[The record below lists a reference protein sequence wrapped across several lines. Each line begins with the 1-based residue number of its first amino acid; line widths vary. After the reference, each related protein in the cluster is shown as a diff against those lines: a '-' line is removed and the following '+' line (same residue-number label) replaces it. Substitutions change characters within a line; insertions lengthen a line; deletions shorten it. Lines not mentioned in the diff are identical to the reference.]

1 MFQHLRC
8 IFHFF
13 SVEKVE
19 SVKIKTEKPM
29 HNGHTKMKLNF
40 SPEENHWI
48 SPELFIPPDQH
59 DKFQYQYVVK
69 CKQGI
74 VKRLLNKVTFGGNDE
89 KTFEEAKTCKLKSS
103 RDQYDIFCN
112 PREKNWIRTIF
123 QGKLFYVK
131 WLYQKLSR
139 GGSLTEMLIES
150 ERVGFAHPDFSK
162 KDIEIFLK
170 WVVQSTGKNLF
181 PYQCVYL
188 CSLLGQFL
196 KGMNASPAEYC
207 GMLEKEC
214 IDNLLSKL
222 KCYSSEALP
231 ESSTA
236 FIKIVAKHLFECGS
250 SKGYLIFIKTFCN
263 LLDLE
268 YVIQVAD
275 TLSPKSYTGEQFD
288 RQVPGVLES
297 LNLVKDFESRQTFF
311 SYVIKH
317 APSVK
322 CLWNLYDAMLQ
333 WYPDLLNILEE
344 EFTAVY
350 LTFTSPQRARKP
362 DFLQPCFWSAV
373 PEKLKD
379 KLASKFCE
387 VLFQQIS
394 SQTTS
399 IQGRLGSLRSIALDP
414 RLQSADAFCRLIVE
428 ISSQKPIEVV
438 SMVLILL
445 KSEAFLNCWHKRF
458 CHEEKLKVSWNWI
471 RSQSI
476 DGKPSKHIIAVVKAG
491 AIIRETDAM
500 KTDKKLCNAL
510 EEKIDQMVLK
520 EDFQS
525 IIDAIADAQ
534 IGSTSILPRLV
545 TLLRMAIKERSG
557 TGDQSSRYRQMVHL
571 LSCDY
576 TIERE
581 KILQKETLDR

>member
-1 MFQHLRC
+1 
-8 IFHFF
+8 
-13 SVEKVE
+13 
-19 SVKIKTEKPM
+19 M
-29 HNGHTKMKLNF
+29 HNGQTKMKLNF
-40 SPEENHWI
+40 SPEENHWM
-48 SPELFIPPDQH
+48 SPELLIPPDQH
-59 DKFQYQYVVK
+59 DKFQYHYVVK
-69 CKQGI
+69 REQGI
-74 VKRLLNKVTFGGNDE
+74 VKRLWNKVTFGGSDE
-89 KTFEEAKTCKLKSS
+89 KTFEETKTCKLKSG
-103 RDQYDIFCN
+103 RDQYDIFCDKH
-112 PREKNWIRTIF
+112 EKNRIRKNF
-123 QGKLFYVK
+123 LGKLFYVK

-150 ERVGFAHPDFSK
+150 ERVGFGHPKFSK
-162 KDIEIFLK
+162 KNIETFFQ
-170 WVVQSTGKNLF
+170 WVVQSTGQDLSS
-181 PYQCVYL
+181 YQSVYL

-196 KGMNASPAEYC
+196 NHMNASPAECC
-207 GMLEKEC
+207 GMLEKES

-222 KCYSSEALP
+222 KGYTSEALP

-268 YVIQVAD
+268 YVMQVAD
-275 TLSPKSYTGEQFD
+275 TLSPNSYTGEQFD
-288 RQVPGVLES
+288 RQVLGVLKS
-297 LNLVKDFESRQTFF
+297 LNLVKDLDSRQKFF

-317 APSVK
+317 APSVG
-322 CLWNLYDAMLQ
+322 CLWNLYEAMLK

-344 EFTAVY
+344 EFTTVY
-350 LTFTSPQRARKP
+350 LTFTSPQRARKS

-379 KLASKFCE
+379 KLASRFCE
-387 VLFQQIS
+387 VLVQQIS

-399 IQGRLGSLRSIALDP
+399 TQGRLDSLRSIALDP

-428 ISSQKPIEVV
+428 ISSQKPIVV
-438 SMVLILL
+438 PMVQILL
-445 KSEAFLNCWHKRF
+445 QSEAFLNCWHKRF

-476 DGKPSKHIIAVVKAG
+476 DGKPSKHIIAVVEAG
-491 AIIRETDAM
+491 ATIRETDAM

-510 EEKIDQMVLK
+510 EEQIDQMVLK

-571 LSCDY
+571 LRCDY

-581 KILQKETLDR
+581 KILQETLDR